1 MKEKS
6 LSSQPFIYN
15 HMTVWDLKPE
25 TVPVD
30 NDLLKSVKS
39 SKMRQKSETRKGF
52 RRKEENNG
60 KLQWQADIL
69 VINSKKCRSENAC
82 ETLTKDFEKLI
93 EELGKRNEQAFVVM
107 ANCQKRKRN

>member
-39 SKMRQKSETRKGF
+39 SKMRYSKYIRSQKLERALDK
-52 RRKEENNG
+52 KKKKNG
-60 KLQWQADIL
+60 KL
-69 VINSKKCRSENAC
+69 
-82 ETLTKDFEKLI
+82 
-93 EELGKRNEQAFVVM
+93 
-107 ANCQKRKRN
+107 

>member
-15 HMTVWDLKPE
+15 HITVWNLKPE

-39 SKMRQKSETRKGF
+39 SKMRYNKYIRSQKLERALYEKKKTMGSYS
-52 RRKEENNG
+52 G
-60 KLQWQADIL
+60 KPTFWLSIA
-69 VINSKKCRSENAC
+69 RS
-82 ETLTKDFEKLI
+82 
-93 EELGKRNEQAFVVM
+93 VV
-107 ANCQKRKRN
+107 QIRPVRH

>member
-15 HMTVWDLKPE
+15 NMTVWDLKPE

-39 SKMRQKSETRKGF
+39 SKMRYNKDTRSQKLERALDEKKKTTGSYS
-52 RRKEENNG
+52 G
-60 KLQWQADIL
+60 KPTFWLSIA
-69 VINSKKCRSENAC
+69 RS
-82 ETLTKDFEKLI
+82 
-93 EELGKRNEQAFVVM
+93 VV
-107 ANCQKRKRN
+107 QITPVRH